1 LNYYFNVT
9 HYGVGFNQCKFYNE
23 EYNMISAYLDHAS
36 ATPVRKEVLEAMLP
50 YFDKQF
56 GNPSNVYDLGSKVK
70 ADVEAA
76 RAHVAGLIGAK
87 PEEIIF
93 TSSGAE
99 ANNLAIKGVAFARQK
114 KGKHIIVSAIEHH
127 SVLNSARFLER
138 LDFEATFM
146 PVDKNGLVDPAR
158 LAKVM
163 RPETIL
169 VSIMHANTEIGTIE
183 PISELAAIGREKDV
197 VFHTDAVASVGNT
210 PVDVNAL
217 SVDLLSLSGA
227 SLGAP
232 KGVGA
237 LYFNKKIRL
246 MPLIHG
252 GIQENG
258 RRAGTENVPGIVGL
272 GMAAILAKEELP
284 QKIDHVR
291 KLRDRLVD
299 GILKRV
305 EKVIYTGHSEKRLPG
320 HASFCF
326 EAIEGEALIF
336 MLAQNG
342 IYTNTGSACASKAL
356 KTSPVLGAIGL
367 RADLAQGST
376 VFTIDAGNTEKEIDY
391 VLEKLP
397 PVVDRLRSLSPIW
410 GKEIPEYEEKVCT

>member
-1 LNYYFNVT
+1 MK
-9 HYGVGFNQCKFYNE
+9 G
-23 EYNMISAYLDHAS
+23 AYLDNAS

-50 YFDKQF
+50 YFSEQF
-56 GNPSNVYDLGSKVK
+56 GNPSNVYDLGTKVK
-70 ADVEAA
+70 AAMEAA
-76 RAHVAGLIGAK
+76 RTNVATLIGAD
-87 PEEIIF
+87 PAQIIF

-99 ANNLAIKGVAFARQK
+99 ANNLALKGVAFARQK
-114 KGKHIIVSAIEHH
+114 KGKHIIVSSIEHH

-138 LDFEATFM
+138 LDFEATFL
-146 PVDKNGLVDPAR
+146 PVDKNGLVEPER
-158 LAKVM
+158 LAKVI

-183 PISELAAIGREKDV
+183 PISELAAICREKDV
-197 VFHTDAVASVGNT
+197 VFHTDAVASAGNT
-210 PVDVNAL
+210 PIDINKL
-217 SVDLLSLSGA
+217 NVDLLSLSGA

-237 LYFNKKIRL
+237 LYFNKKVRL

-252 GIQENG
+252 GIQEKG
-258 RRAGTENVPGIVGL
+258 RRAGTENVPGIIGF
-272 GMAAILAKEELP
+272 GRAAELAQKELP
-284 QKIDHVR
+284 QKMDHVR

-299 GILKRV
+299 GILNKV
-305 EKVIYTGHSEKRLPG
+305 EKVTYTGHPQKRLPG

-336 MLAQNG
+336 MLAHNG

-356 KTSPVLGAIGL
+356 KTSPVLGAIGI

-376 VFTIDAGNTEKEIDY
+376 VFTIDRSNTESEINY

-397 PVVDRLRSLSPIW
+397 AAVDRLRSLSPIW
-410 GKEIPEYEEKVCT
+410 GKEIPEYQENACT